1 MKPQTILIAC
11 LAFAACGFA
20 FGSEL
25 QPVQAG
31 IARLKSRLA
40 EVKAESVSL
49 RTALAAAEPTER
61 PRLEGQLPALQEE
74 GKRLAAE
81 IESAERQ
88 SRSPYVIYAAP
99 PPHEAR

>member
-31 IARLKSRLA
+31 IAPLKSRLA

-49 RTALAAAEPTER
+49 RTALAAAESAQR
-61 PRLEGQLPALQEE
+61 SRLEGKLAALQDEE
-74 GKRLAAE
+74 KQLTAE

-88 SRSPYVIYAAP
+88 SRSPYVTYAAP
-99 PPHEAR
+99 APRETR